1 MAQGNVATPFLDMRS
16 FVREESEVSE
26 LETAKPALGSPF
38 VSVYELEGM
47 PEFFSPEEE
56 AYATLAQE
64 LYDQEFDEALFELM
78 VAARGLHEEHFVAN
92 AQSVDGERALTQHF
106 NQLIREAEAAVGSF
120 EREFGARD
128 VGALREGELEA
139 FAESY
144 APATPVSPEFEEF
157 LGKLVKKVAK
167 GVKSVAKKAGK
178 LAVKLGLGPILN
190 KIKAL
195 VKPLLDKVLQTAI
208 GRLPAAVRPAAQQLA
223 DRLTGRKTQPADASS
238 TASTQA
244 TAADAAADAAPED
257 AATAVQEPADAGAT
271 ELQQEFDQQLANLFV
286 AADEVDMELE
296 VARVRNDARVSA
308 PPVFADL
315 DQARERFI
323 DQLHEL
329 REGEDPGPVVQNFLP
344 AVLPALR
351 LGVKLAG
358 RARVVN
364 FLSGFLSKMIAKLV
378 DPATAPALSKA
389 IVDAGLKLL
398 TLEVTAQDEARAGV
412 SAIAATVEET
422 VRRVS
427 NLPDYVLDNQ
437 ELLEG
442 FALEAFEQAAA
453 ANLPPVLS
461 EAVYRERPDLL
472 ESRGARAAWVM
483 LPLRRRK
490 RYKKCGRTF
499 KVRISPYMA
508 DEVESFEGPLADYLQ
523 DQLGVEDATEVEA
536 ELELFETLPGATLA
550 DIARSEAEA
559 AGATGTPGTPAQGA
573 AQLHPLTPKAA
584 GLLLGEP
591 RLGRHMPW
599 RTHRRRIGVGQR
611 FYRLSIPGRR
621 MLTWP
626 APNGKA
632 YVRRPGGLRVWLDV
646 SKNEVRISVF
656 LSEVKAQ
663 RLAVRLRRA
672 SHAGTIAAS
681 FQKYIERRLGP
692 IVRGDRVN
700 GQVQIIQ
707 AGLAASG
714 DTLGAALR
722 RLPADATAAFA
733 ARIQESLVSAFAE
746 FAKSQAQRFIA
757 AAEDTADGVTL
768 TFTIAQPPGLEQLG
782 KALLPNGQASGLADA
797 IRAGAAP
804 QARVDVAP
812 GYARG

>member
-16 FVREESEVSE
+16 FIREESEVSE
-26 LETAKPALGSPF
+26 PEIARPSLGSPF
-38 VSVYELEGM
+38 VSVYELEGL
-47 PEFFSPEEE
+47 PEFLSPEQE

-78 VAARGLHEEHFVAN
+78 VAARGLQEEHFAS
-92 AQSVDGERALTQHF
+92 AGASVESERLLTQHF
-106 NQLIREAEAAVGSF
+106 NQLTREAEATVAAF

-128 VGALREGELEA
+128 VNSLREGELDA
-139 FAESY
+139 FAEGY
-144 APATPVSPEFEEF
+144 TPATAIGPEFEEF
-157 LGKLVKKVAK
+157 LGKLAKKVAR
-167 GVKSVAKKAGK
+167 GVKAVAKKAGT
-178 LAVKLGLGPILN
+178 LAMKVGLGPILN

-208 GRLPAAVRPAAQQLA
+208 GKLPASVRPMAQQLA
-223 DRLTGRKTQPADASS
+223 DRLTGRKTQAADAAPQ
-238 TASTQA
+238 TAAAMTPA
-244 TAADAAADAAPED
+244 PAAADAAATTADDTTA
-257 AATAVQEPADAGAT
+257 AVQEPAGADAT

-286 AADEVDMELE
+286 AADDVEMELE
-296 VARVRNDARVSA
+296 VARVRSDARQPAV
-308 PPVFADL
+308 PVYAEL
-315 DQARERFI
+315 DQARETFI

-358 RARVVN
+358 RTRVVN
-364 FLSGFLSKMIAKLV
+364 FLSGFLSKMIGKLV
-378 DPATAPALSKA
+378 DPATAPALSRA

-398 TLEVTAQDEARAGV
+398 TLEVTPQDEAKAAA

-472 ESRGARAAWVM
+472 ESRAIKTAWVM

-508 DEVESFEGPLADYLQ
+508 DEIESFEGPLADYLQ
-523 DQLGVEDATEVEA
+523 DQLGVEDASEVEA
-536 ELELFETLPGATLA
+536 ELELFETLPGTTLG
-550 DIARSEAEA
+550 DIARGEAE
-559 AGATGTPGTPAQGA
+559 TGTASGTPAQGA

-599 RTHRRRIGVGQR
+599 RTHRRHVGVGQR

-621 MLTWP
+621 ILTWP
-626 APNGKA
+626 ARNGRSHL
-632 YVRRPGGLRVWLDV
+632 RRAGSLRVWLDA
-646 SKNEVRISVF
+646 SKNEVRVGVF

-672 SHAGTIAAS
+672 SHAGAIAAS
-681 FQKYIERRLGP
+681 FQKFVERRLAP
-692 IVRGDRVN
+692 LVRGERVN
-700 GQVQIIQ
+700 GQIQVLQ
-707 AGLAASG
+707 AGVATSLDA
-714 DTLGAALR
+714 LGAALR
-722 RLPADATAAFA
+722 RLPADATSAFT
-733 ARIQESLVSAFAE
+733 ARLQESLVSAFAE
-746 FAKSQAQRFIA
+746 FAKGQAQRFIA

-782 KALLPNGQASGLADA
+782 KALLPNGTAAGLTEA

-804 QARVDVAP
+804 QARVDVTP
-812 GYARG
+812 GYKRD